1 MQQAGKPVQQQSVKD
16 VRRGHVA
23 GMPALAHDRFAG
35 VRECGVQFIR
45 TDGRHQQ
52 IVGGTDNLH
61 GAANACS
68 VAAEIGL
75 LQRMQP
81 AQQIGFALKMGQ
93 RQRVLGLQP
102 RARAAIQSAG

>member
-1 MQQAGKPVQQQSVKD
+1 
-16 VRRGHVA
+16 
-23 GMPALAHDRFAG
+23 MPALAHDRFAG

-61 GAANACS
+61 VAANACS

-102 RARAAIQSAG
+102 RGAGGLQSAG

>member
-35 VRECGVQFIR
+35 VREGGVQFSGA
-45 TDGRHQQ
+45 DGRHQQ

-61 GAANACS
+61 GAANACR
-68 VAAEIGL
+68 VAAKIGL
-75 LQRMQP
+75 LQGMQP
-81 AQQIGFALKMGQ
+81 AQQIGFALKVGQ